1 MKGKKI
7 AVLSLALSSLLAF
20 TVAGVACNKGG
31 GGTNAGSETAVSLI
45 SDSTLTDKFF
55 ALYTF
60 EDTGDVLTAINPYT
74 GAIADTFNGSYFN
87 TAGRV
92 TNPKKQT
99 DASGSQYVLDTDSA
113 VRLGNFSSVIGDEFD
128 DNNMPTGSVQDGLS
142 FSFWAYNN
150 ETIVGPVEGS
160 DESADWSNMITNG
173 FESINWG
180 NLTHNAATTSD
191 EKFTNV
197 YPDRADY
204 ITVGRGAY
212 TDGADGSY
220 EAIRTSGFSSEDLKV
235 YRESYAVWNAVSG
248 NRQDGS
254 AQIPDNEYIEDVAAA
269 YLNNW
274 RYLTVNIDYA
284 EGLSFYVNGRL
295 AYRYA
300 PDAFEVDAPMREYG
314 GWQAI
319 YADFVLGA
327 IKSGSA
333 YIDMFGAECGITVDD
348 LIVGKSITETDACAL
363 YEDIT
368 GNTWTE
374 DDLKLESAA
383 SAIDQEKTAFD
394 EATFESLHEGVQ
406 TPVEGDK
413 WGEDA
418 ITGYDDNNKPIVA
431 AGVERE
437 DGDDEGTDITDTVYD
452 AREAWLG
459 NTDAW
464 TADGDGYNASDFSE
478 QVGSLTY
485 DGAYAAATS
494 KYYKPTLTDG
504 TFNMT
509 VSGVLLASGAQNYH
523 SAYVSPFHGSLN
535 LADIRIDNYLNRTDA
550 SVSIT
555 AGNNMDITWPDAS
568 TNGIYLNVIQRFC
581 KLDIVFAYDGTSL
594 TITYRI
600 YYYFAGESYSTTLS
614 DGTPYTYTVPKDSST
629 LYNYITYTVTPNA
642 GTTLDYNALALRFGS
657 ESSCF
662 LISSVTGGEATD
674 TPPEVNVSDEE
685 QARADAIAAIEA
697 KRAAAWKAKFASETA
712 VETIGAEDLSNG
724 FTGAS
729 TWTSIEYKPT
739 NAASNWEM
747 SWSGYLNSAAAE
759 RWDIPLIGVWS
770 QNGANVMGT
779 LRADYYIF
787 DATGTPALIS
797 TAAGGADLFSI
808 VISDSDPQTEDVSTI
823 DWSDA
828 TAQNLW
834 KSVIEYAK
842 VKITIKYDGSALT
855 FVWNVEAF
863 DKGHT
868 YEEDY
873 SWTGGSDTASV
884 TVPDESYTITATI
897 TDATALAEC
906 STMSV
911 KFGSENS
918 YFVITEATGC
928 DYTPVSAD

>member
-99 DASGSQYVLDTDSA
+99 DASGSQYVLDTDAA

-128 DNNMPTGSVQDGLS
+128 DDNMPTGSVQDGLS

-160 DESADWSNMITNG
+160 DESADWANMITNG
-173 FESINWG
+173 LESINWG

-191 EKFTNV
+191 DKFTNV
-197 YPDRADY
+197 YPATDRSGNM
-204 ITVGRGAY
+204 TVGRGAY

-235 YRESYAVWNAVSG
+235 YRDGYAVWNAVSG
-248 NRQDGS
+248 NRQDSS
-254 AQIPDNEYIEDVAAA
+254 AQNPDNEYIEDVAAA

-274 RYLTVNIDYA
+274 RYLTVNIDYT

-295 AYRYA
+295 AFRYA
-300 PDAFEVDAPMREYG
+300 PAAFEAEAPMREYG
-314 GWQAI
+314 GWEAI

-394 EATFESLHEGVQ
+394 EATFSALHEGVQ
-406 TPVEGDK
+406 TPVEGDV
-413 WGEDA
+413 WGSAANPETD
-418 ITGYDDNNKPIVA
+418 
-431 AGVERE
+431 AGVKRE

-452 AREAWLG
+452 AREAWLN

-464 TADGDGYNASDFSE
+464 TADGDGYKASDFSE
-478 QVGSLTY
+478 QVGALTY
-485 DGAYAAATS
+485 NGGYQPATS

-504 TFNMT
+504 KFNMT
-509 VSGVLLASGAQNYH
+509 VSGVMLSEGSGNWQNAVVNLYHGNDQKAILRVDNAS
-523 SAYVSPFHGSLN
+523 
-535 LADIRIDNYLNRTDA
+535 
-550 SVSIT
+550 
-555 AGNNMDITWPDAS
+555 NMVDSDITIPTGVANPTSNMNITWVDAS
-568 TNGIYLNVIQRFC
+568 TDGIYLNVIQRFC

-629 LYNYITYTVTPNA
+629 LYNYITYTVTPA
-642 GTTLDYNALALRFGS
+642 TGTTLDYNALALCFGYDH
-657 ESSCF
+657 SCF
-662 LISSVTGGEATD
+662 LISSVTGGAATD

-685 QARADAIAAIEA
+685 QARADAIAAVQADRQAALTDAINTAVGDGNVLATVGDASLPVYADNSGVTVTPTSGETWSVTVTGFMRSSGA
-697 KRAAAWKAKFASETA
+697 NNAYVPGVALYLGSDNFLGVVRADRWFNPGSGSSAFASAVDGGKSAAWSIKINGTEVAGKEGTQPAPSADEWANWASIIAYAKYDITIAFDGTSLTITYKAEA
-712 VETIGAEDLSNG
+712 VDGGTTYNEQYTWGTDGSGTYTEEISDNAWEISVSISDSSIIDNIADLGIALSQDHC
-724 FTGAS
+724 FYSITSVTGG
-729 TWTSIEYKPT
+729 TV
-739 NAASNWEM
+739 
-747 SWSGYLNSAAAE
+747 SAAA
-759 RWDIPLIGVWS
+759 
-770 QNGANVMGT
+770 
-779 LRADYYIF
+779 
-787 DATGTPALIS
+787 
-797 TAAGGADLFSI
+797 
-808 VISDSDPQTEDVSTI
+808 
-823 DWSDA
+823 
-828 TAQNLW
+828 
-834 KSVIEYAK
+834 
-842 VKITIKYDGSALT
+842 
-855 FVWNVEAF
+855 
-863 DKGHT
+863 
-868 YEEDY
+868 
-873 SWTGGSDTASV
+873 
-884 TVPDESYTITATI
+884 
-897 TDATALAEC
+897 
-906 STMSV
+906 
-911 KFGSENS
+911 
-918 YFVITEATGC
+918 
-928 DYTPVSAD
+928 

>member
-20 TVAGVACNKGG
+20 TVAGVACKKGG

-99 DASGSQYVLDTDSA
+99 DASGSQYVLDTDAA

-173 FESINWG
+173 LESINWG
-180 NLTHNAATTSD
+180 NLTHLEATTNDGSY
-191 EKFTNV
+191 TNV
-197 YPDRADY
+197 YPATDRSGNM
-204 ITVGRGAY
+204 TVGRGAY

-248 NRQDGS
+248 NRQDSS
-254 AQIPDNEYIEDVAAA
+254 AQNPDNEYIEDVAAA

-295 AYRYA
+295 AFRYA
-300 PDAFEVDAPMREYG
+300 PAAFEAEAPMREYG
-314 GWQAI
+314 GWEAI

-394 EATFESLHEGVQ
+394 EATFSALHEGVQ
-406 TPVEGDK
+406 TPVEGDV
-413 WGEDA
+413 WGSAANPETD
-418 ITGYDDNNKPIVA
+418 
-431 AGVERE
+431 AGVKRE

-452 AREAWLG
+452 AREAWLN

-464 TADGDGYNASDFSE
+464 TADGDGYKASDFSE
-478 QVGSLTY
+478 QVGALTY
-485 DGAYAAATS
+485 NGGYQPATS

-504 TFNMT
+504 KFNMT
-509 VSGVLLASGAQNYH
+509 VSGVMLSEGSGNWQNAVVNLYHGNDQKAILRVDNAS
-523 SAYVSPFHGSLN
+523 
-535 LADIRIDNYLNRTDA
+535 
-550 SVSIT
+550 
-555 AGNNMDITWPDAS
+555 NMVDSDITIPTGVANPTSNMNITWVDAS
-568 TNGIYLNVIQRFC
+568 TDGIYLNVIQRFC

-629 LYNYITYTVTPNA
+629 LYNYITYTVTPA
-642 GTTLDYNALALRFGS
+642 TGTTLDYNALALCFGYDH
-657 ESSCF
+657 SCF
-662 LISSVTGGEATD
+662 LISSVTGGAATD

-685 QARADAIAAIEA
+685 QTRADAIAAVQADRQAALTDAINTAVGDGNVLATVGDASLPVYADNSGVTVTPTSGETWSVTVTGFMRSSGA
-697 KRAAAWKAKFASETA
+697 NNAYVPGVALYLGSDNFLGVVRADRWFNPGSGSSAFASAVDGGKSAAWSIKINGTEVAGKEGTQPAPSADEWANWASIIAYAKYDITIAFDGTSLTITYKAEA
-712 VETIGAEDLSNG
+712 VDGGTTYNEQYTWGTDGSGTYTEEISDNAWEISVSISDSSIIDNIADLGIALSQDHC
-724 FTGAS
+724 FYSITSVTGG
-729 TWTSIEYKPT
+729 TV
-739 NAASNWEM
+739 
-747 SWSGYLNSAAAE
+747 SAAA
-759 RWDIPLIGVWS
+759 
-770 QNGANVMGT
+770 
-779 LRADYYIF
+779 
-787 DATGTPALIS
+787 
-797 TAAGGADLFSI
+797 
-808 VISDSDPQTEDVSTI
+808 
-823 DWSDA
+823 
-828 TAQNLW
+828 
-834 KSVIEYAK
+834 
-842 VKITIKYDGSALT
+842 
-855 FVWNVEAF
+855 
-863 DKGHT
+863 
-868 YEEDY
+868 
-873 SWTGGSDTASV
+873 
-884 TVPDESYTITATI
+884 
-897 TDATALAEC
+897 
-906 STMSV
+906 
-911 KFGSENS
+911 
-918 YFVITEATGC
+918 
-928 DYTPVSAD
+928 

>member
-60 EDTGDVLTAINPYT
+60 EDTGDVLTAIDPYT

-180 NLTHNAATTSD
+180 NLTHLEATTNDGSY
-191 EKFTNV
+191 TNV
-197 YPDRADY
+197 YPSRGNNF
-204 ITVGRGAY
+204 TVGRGAY

-220 EAIRTSGFSSEDLKV
+220 EAARAIYSTEQLSSYWD
-235 YRESYAVWNAVSG
+235 SYAVWNAVSG

-274 RYLTVNIDYA
+274 RYLTVNIDYT
-284 EGLSFYVNGRL
+284 EGLSFYVNGRF

-300 PDAFEVDAPMREYG
+300 PDAFEENSAMGSNGYG

-383 SAIDQEKTAFD
+383 SAIDQEKAAFD
-394 EATFESLHEGVQ
+394 AATLDALLEGVQ

-418 ITGYDDNNKPIVA
+418 ITGYDKDNKPIVA

-464 TADGDGYNASDFSE
+464 TADGDGYKASDFSE
-478 QVGSLTY
+478 QVGALTY
-485 DGAYAAATS
+485 NGGYQPATS

-523 SAYVSPFHGSLN
+523 SAYVTPFLGSESLG
-535 LADIRIDNYLNRTDA
+535 ADIRIDNYVNGGETA
-550 SVSIT
+550 NVSVT
-555 AGNNMDITWPDAS
+555 GTNMDITWPDAS

-594 TITYRI
+594 TITYRV

-614 DGTPYTYTVPKDSST
+614 DGTSYTYTVPKDSST
-629 LYNYITYTVTPNA
+629 LYNYITYTVTPKT
-642 GTTLDYNALALRFGS
+642 GTTLDYDALALRFGS

-685 QARADAIAAIEA
+685 QARADAIAAVQADRQAALTDAINTAVGDGNVLATVGDASLPVYADNSGVTVTPTSGETWSVTVTGFMRSSGA
-697 KRAAAWKAKFASETA
+697 NNAYVPGVALYLGSDNFLGVVRADRWFNPGSGSSAFASAVDGGKSAAWSIKVNGTEVAGKEDTQPAPSADEWANWASIIAYAKYDITIAFDGANLTITYKAEA
-712 VETIGAEDLSNG
+712 VDGGTTYNEQYTWGTDGSGTYTEEISDNAWEISVSISDSSIIDNIADLGIALSQDHC
-724 FTGAS
+724 FYSITSVTGG
-729 TWTSIEYKPT
+729 TV
-739 NAASNWEM
+739 
-747 SWSGYLNSAAAE
+747 SAAA
-759 RWDIPLIGVWS
+759 
-770 QNGANVMGT
+770 
-779 LRADYYIF
+779 
-787 DATGTPALIS
+787 
-797 TAAGGADLFSI
+797 
-808 VISDSDPQTEDVSTI
+808 
-823 DWSDA
+823 
-828 TAQNLW
+828 
-834 KSVIEYAK
+834 
-842 VKITIKYDGSALT
+842 
-855 FVWNVEAF
+855 
-863 DKGHT
+863 
-868 YEEDY
+868 
-873 SWTGGSDTASV
+873 
-884 TVPDESYTITATI
+884 
-897 TDATALAEC
+897 
-906 STMSV
+906 
-911 KFGSENS
+911 
-918 YFVITEATGC
+918 
-928 DYTPVSAD
+928 

>member
-20 TVAGVACNKGG
+20 TVAGVACKKGG

-99 DASGSQYVLDTDSA
+99 DASGSQYVLDTDAA

-180 NLTHNAATTSD
+180 NLTHLEATTND
-191 EKFTNV
+191 GGFTNV

-220 EAIRTSGFSSEDLKV
+220 EAIRTSGFSSEDLKA

-274 RYLTVNIDYA
+274 RYLTVNIDYT

-300 PDAFEVDAPMREYG
+300 PDAFEVEAPMREYG

-394 EATFESLHEGVQ
+394 EATLDALLDGVQ
-406 TPVEGDK
+406 TPVEGDV
-413 WGEDA
+413 WGSAANPETD
-418 ITGYDDNNKPIVA
+418 
-431 AGVERE
+431 AGVKRE

-464 TADGDGYNASDFSE
+464 TADGDGYKASDFSE
-478 QVGSLTY
+478 QVGALTY
-485 DGAYAAATS
+485 NGGYQPATS

-504 TFNMT
+504 KFNMT
-509 VSGVLLASGAQNYH
+509 VSGVMLSEGSGNWQNAVVNLYHGDDQKAILRVDNAS
-523 SAYVSPFHGSLN
+523 
-535 LADIRIDNYLNRTDA
+535 
-550 SVSIT
+550 
-555 AGNNMDITWPDAS
+555 NMVDSDITIPTGVANPTSNMNITWVDAS
-568 TNGIYLNVIQRFC
+568 TDGIYLNVIQRFS

-614 DGTPYTYTVPKDSST
+614 DGTLYTYTVPKDSST
-629 LYNYITYTVTPNA
+629 LYNYITYTVTPAA
-642 GTTLDYNALALRFGS
+642 GTTLDYNALALRFGYDH
-657 ESSCF
+657 SCF
-662 LISSVTGGEATD
+662 LISSVTGGAATD

-685 QARADAIAAIEA
+685 QARADAIAAVQADRQSALTKAINTAVGDGNVLATVGDDTLPAYADNSGVTVTPTSGETWSVTVTGFMRSSGENNA
-697 KRAAAWKAKFASETA
+697 YVPGVALYLGSDNFLGVVRADRWFNPGSGSSAFASAVDGGKSAAWSIKINGTEITGKEGTQPAPSADEWANWASIITYAKYDIIIAFDGTSLTITYKAEA
-712 VETIGAEDLSNG
+712 VDGGTTYNEQYTWGTDGSGTYTEEISDNAWEISVSISDSSIIDNIADLGIALSQDHC
-724 FTGAS
+724 FYSITSVTGG
-729 TWTSIEYKPT
+729 TV
-739 NAASNWEM
+739 
-747 SWSGYLNSAAAE
+747 SAAA
-759 RWDIPLIGVWS
+759 
-770 QNGANVMGT
+770 
-779 LRADYYIF
+779 
-787 DATGTPALIS
+787 
-797 TAAGGADLFSI
+797 
-808 VISDSDPQTEDVSTI
+808 
-823 DWSDA
+823 
-828 TAQNLW
+828 
-834 KSVIEYAK
+834 
-842 VKITIKYDGSALT
+842 
-855 FVWNVEAF
+855 
-863 DKGHT
+863 
-868 YEEDY
+868 
-873 SWTGGSDTASV
+873 
-884 TVPDESYTITATI
+884 
-897 TDATALAEC
+897 
-906 STMSV
+906 
-911 KFGSENS
+911 
-918 YFVITEATGC
+918 
-928 DYTPVSAD
+928 

>member
-20 TVAGVACNKGG
+20 TVAGVACKKGG

-99 DASGSQYVLDTDSA
+99 DASGSQYVLDTDAA

-173 FESINWG
+173 LESINWG
-180 NLTHNAATTSD
+180 NLTHLEATTNDGSY
-191 EKFTNV
+191 TNV
-197 YPDRADY
+197 YPATDRSGNM
-204 ITVGRGAY
+204 TVGRGAY

-248 NRQDGS
+248 NRQDSS
-254 AQIPDNEYIEDVAAA
+254 AQNPDNEYIEDVAAA

-295 AYRYA
+295 AFRYA
-300 PDAFEVDAPMREYG
+300 PAAFEAEAPMREYG
-314 GWQAI
+314 GWEAI

-394 EATFESLHEGVQ
+394 EATFSALHEGVQ
-406 TPVEGDK
+406 TPVEGDV
-413 WGEDA
+413 WGSAANPETD
-418 ITGYDDNNKPIVA
+418 
-431 AGVERE
+431 AGVKRE

-452 AREAWLG
+452 AREAWLN

-464 TADGDGYNASDFSE
+464 TADGDGYKASDFSE
-478 QVGSLTY
+478 QVGALTY
-485 DGAYAAATS
+485 NGGYQPATS

-504 TFNMT
+504 KFNMT
-509 VSGVLLASGAQNYH
+509 VSGVMLSEGSGNWQNAVVNLYHGNDQKAILRVDNAS
-523 SAYVSPFHGSLN
+523 
-535 LADIRIDNYLNRTDA
+535 
-550 SVSIT
+550 
-555 AGNNMDITWPDAS
+555 NMVDSDITIPTGVANPTSNMNITWVDAS
-568 TNGIYLNVIQRFC
+568 TDGIYLNVIQRFC

-629 LYNYITYTVTPNA
+629 LYNYITYTVTPA
-642 GTTLDYNALALRFGS
+642 TGTTLDYNALALCFGYDH
-657 ESSCF
+657 SCF
-662 LISSVTGGEATD
+662 LISSVTGGAATD

-685 QARADAIAAIEA
+685 QVRADAIAAVQADRQAALTDAINTAVGDGNVLATVGDASLPVYADNSGVTVTPTSGETWSVTVTGFMRSSGA
-697 KRAAAWKAKFASETA
+697 NNAYVPGVALYLGSDNFLGVVRADRWFNPGSGSSAFASAVDGGKSAAWSIKINGTEVAGKEGTQPAPSADEWANWASIIAYAKYDITIAFDGTSLTITYKAEA
-712 VETIGAEDLSNG
+712 VDGGTTYNEQYTWGTDGSGTYTEEISDNAWEISVSISDSSIIDNIADLGIALSQDHC
-724 FTGAS
+724 FYSITSVTGG
-729 TWTSIEYKPT
+729 TV
-739 NAASNWEM
+739 
-747 SWSGYLNSAAAE
+747 SAAA
-759 RWDIPLIGVWS
+759 
-770 QNGANVMGT
+770 
-779 LRADYYIF
+779 
-787 DATGTPALIS
+787 
-797 TAAGGADLFSI
+797 
-808 VISDSDPQTEDVSTI
+808 
-823 DWSDA
+823 
-828 TAQNLW
+828 
-834 KSVIEYAK
+834 
-842 VKITIKYDGSALT
+842 
-855 FVWNVEAF
+855 
-863 DKGHT
+863 
-868 YEEDY
+868 
-873 SWTGGSDTASV
+873 
-884 TVPDESYTITATI
+884 
-897 TDATALAEC
+897 
-906 STMSV
+906 
-911 KFGSENS
+911 
-918 YFVITEATGC
+918 
-928 DYTPVSAD
+928 

>member
-20 TVAGVACNKGG
+20 TVAGVACKKGG

-99 DASGSQYVLDTDSA
+99 DASGSQYVLDTDAA

-180 NLTHNAATTSD
+180 NLTHLEATTND
-191 EKFTNV
+191 GGFTNV

-274 RYLTVNIDYA
+274 RYLTVNIDYT

-300 PDAFEVDAPMREYG
+300 PDAFEVEAPMREYG
-314 GWQAI
+314 GWEAI

-363 YEDIT
+363 YENIT

-418 ITGYDDNNKPIVA
+418 ITGYDKDNKPIVA

-452 AREAWLG
+452 AREAWLN

-464 TADGDGYNASDFSE
+464 TADGDGYKASDFSE
-478 QVGSLTY
+478 QVGALTY
-485 DGAYAAATS
+485 NGGYQPATS

-523 SAYVSPFHGSLN
+523 SAYVTPFLGSESLG
-535 LADIRIDNYLNRTDA
+535 ADIRIDNYVNGGETA
-550 SVSIT
+550 NVSVT
-555 AGNNMDITWPDAS
+555 GTNMDITWPDAS

-594 TITYRI
+594 TITYRV

-614 DGTPYTYTVPKDSST
+614 DGTSYTYTVPKDSST
-629 LYNYITYTVTPNA
+629 LYNYITYTVTPKT
-642 GTTLDYNALALRFGS
+642 GTTLDYDALALRFGS

-685 QARADAIAAIEA
+685 QARADAIAAVQADRQAALTDAINTAVGDGQVLETVGDDTLPA
-697 KRAAAWKAKFASETA
+697 YADNSGVTVTPTSGETWSVTVTGFMRSSGENNAYVPGVALYLGSDNFLGVVRADRWFNPGSGSSAFASAVDGGKSAAWSIKINGTEVAGKEGTQPAPSADEWANWASIIAYAKYDITIAFDGANLTITYKAEA
-712 VETIGAEDLSNG
+712 VDGGTTYNEQYTWGTDGSGTYTEEISDNAWEISVSISDSSIIDNIADLGIALSQDHC
-724 FTGAS
+724 FYSITSVTGG
-729 TWTSIEYKPT
+729 TV
-739 NAASNWEM
+739 
-747 SWSGYLNSAAAE
+747 SAAA
-759 RWDIPLIGVWS
+759 
-770 QNGANVMGT
+770 
-779 LRADYYIF
+779 
-787 DATGTPALIS
+787 
-797 TAAGGADLFSI
+797 
-808 VISDSDPQTEDVSTI
+808 
-823 DWSDA
+823 
-828 TAQNLW
+828 
-834 KSVIEYAK
+834 
-842 VKITIKYDGSALT
+842 
-855 FVWNVEAF
+855 
-863 DKGHT
+863 
-868 YEEDY
+868 
-873 SWTGGSDTASV
+873 
-884 TVPDESYTITATI
+884 
-897 TDATALAEC
+897 
-906 STMSV
+906 
-911 KFGSENS
+911 
-918 YFVITEATGC
+918 
-928 DYTPVSAD
+928 

>member
-92 TNPKKQT
+92 TNPKKQA

-160 DESADWSNMITNG
+160 DESADWSNMIYNG
-173 FESINWG
+173 YESINWG

-197 YPDRADY
+197 YPMYDTSGNM
-204 ITVGRGAY
+204 TVGRGAY

-220 EAIRTSGFSSEDLKV
+220 EAARAIYSTEQLSSYWD
-235 YRESYAVWNAVSG
+235 SYAVWNAVSG

-274 RYLTVNIDYA
+274 RYLTVNIDYT

-300 PDAFEVDAPMREYG
+300 PKAFEGNAPMVEYG

-374 DDLKLESAA
+374 DDLK
-383 SAIDQEKTAFD
+383 
-394 EATFESLHEGVQ
+394 
-406 TPVEGDK
+406 
-413 WGEDA
+413 
-418 ITGYDDNNKPIVA
+418 
-431 AGVERE
+431 
-437 DGDDEGTDITDTVYD
+437 
-452 AREAWLG
+452 
-459 NTDAW
+459 
-464 TADGDGYNASDFSE
+464 
-478 QVGSLTY
+478 
-485 DGAYAAATS
+485 
-494 KYYKPTLTDG
+494 
-504 TFNMT
+504 
-509 VSGVLLASGAQNYH
+509 
-523 SAYVSPFHGSLN
+523 
-535 LADIRIDNYLNRTDA
+535 
-550 SVSIT
+550 
-555 AGNNMDITWPDAS
+555 
-568 TNGIYLNVIQRFC
+568 
-581 KLDIVFAYDGTSL
+581 
-594 TITYRI
+594 
-600 YYYFAGESYSTTLS
+600 
-614 DGTPYTYTVPKDSST
+614 
-629 LYNYITYTVTPNA
+629 
-642 GTTLDYNALALRFGS
+642 
-657 ESSCF
+657 
-662 LISSVTGGEATD
+662 
-674 TPPEVNVSDEE
+674 
-685 QARADAIAAIEA
+685 
-697 KRAAAWKAKFASETA
+697 
-712 VETIGAEDLSNG
+712 
-724 FTGAS
+724 
-729 TWTSIEYKPT
+729 
-739 NAASNWEM
+739 
-747 SWSGYLNSAAAE
+747 
-759 RWDIPLIGVWS
+759 
-770 QNGANVMGT
+770 
-779 LRADYYIF
+779 
-787 DATGTPALIS
+787 
-797 TAAGGADLFSI
+797 
-808 VISDSDPQTEDVSTI
+808 
-823 DWSDA
+823 
-828 TAQNLW
+828 
-834 KSVIEYAK
+834 
-842 VKITIKYDGSALT
+842 
-855 FVWNVEAF
+855 
-863 DKGHT
+863 
-868 YEEDY
+868 
-873 SWTGGSDTASV
+873 
-884 TVPDESYTITATI
+884 
-897 TDATALAEC
+897 
-906 STMSV
+906 
-911 KFGSENS
+911 
-918 YFVITEATGC
+918 
-928 DYTPVSAD
+928 

>member
-74 GAIADTFNGSYFN
+74 GAIADTFNGSYLN

-92 TNPKKQT
+92 TNPKKQA
-99 DASGSQYVLDTDSA
+99 DASGSQYVLDTDAA

-128 DNNMPTGSVQDGLS
+128 DNNMSTGSVQDGLS

-160 DESADWSNMITNG
+160 DESADWANMIYNG
-173 FESINWG
+173 YESINWG

-197 YPDRADY
+197 YPMYDTSGNM
-204 ITVGRGAY
+204 TVGRGAY

-220 EAIRTSGFSSEDLKV
+220 EAARDRYSTDRLSRYNEN
-235 YRESYAVWNAVSG
+235 YAVWNAVSG

-254 AQIPDNEYIEDVAAA
+254 AQNPDNEYIEDVAAA

-300 PDAFEVDAPMREYG
+300 PKAFEGNAPMVEYG

-383 SAIDQEKTAFD
+383 SAIDQEKAAFD
-394 EATFESLHEGVQ
+394 AATLDALLEGVQ
-406 TPVEGDK
+406 TPVEGDV
-413 WGEDA
+413 WGSTANPGTD
-418 ITGYDDNNKPIVA
+418 
-431 AGVERE
+431 AGVKRE
-437 DGDDEGTDITDTVYD
+437 DTNDDGLITDTVYD

-464 TADGDGYNASDFSE
+464 TADGDGYKASDFSE
-478 QVGSLTY
+478 QVGALTY
-485 DGAYAAATS
+485 DGDYQPATS

-504 TFNMT
+504 KFNMT
-509 VSGVLLASGAQNYH
+509 VSGVMLSEGSGNWQNAVVGLYH
-523 SAYVSPFHGSLN
+523 GADRKSILRVDNVSNGTS
-535 LADIRIDNYLNRTDA
+535 ADITIPTGDA
-550 SVSIT
+550 NPTS
-555 AGNNMDITWPDAS
+555 NMKITWVDTS
-568 TNGIYLNVIQRFC
+568 TDGIYLNVIQRFC
-581 KLDIVFAYDGTSL
+581 KLDIVFAHDGTSL

-600 YYYFAGESYSTTLS
+600 YYYFAGESYSTTLT

-629 LYNYITYTVTPNA
+629 LYNYITYTVTPAA
-642 GTTLDYNALALRFGS
+642 GTTLDYNALALRFGYDH
-657 ESSCF
+657 SCF

-747 SWSGYLNSAAAE
+747 SWSGYLNSAAAD

-808 VISDSDPQTEDVSTI
+808 VISDSDPQTEDVTTI
-823 DWSDA
+823 DWNEA

-863 DKGHT
+863 DKGQT

>member
-60 EDTGDVLTAINPYT
+60 EDTGDVLTAIDPYT

-173 FESINWG
+173 LESINWG
-180 NLTHNAATTSD
+180 NLTHLEATTNDGSY
-191 EKFTNV
+191 TNV
-197 YPDRADY
+197 YPSRGNNF
-204 ITVGRGAY
+204 TVGRGAY

-220 EAIRTSGFSSEDLKV
+220 EAARAIYSTEQLSSYWD
-235 YRESYAVWNAVSG
+235 SYAVWNAVSG

-269 YLNNW
+269 HLNNW

-284 EGLSFYVNGRL
+284 EGLSFYVNGRF

-300 PDAFEVDAPMREYG
+300 PDAFEENSAMGSNGYG
-314 GWQAI
+314 GWKAI

-383 SAIDQEKTAFD
+383 SAIDQEKAAFD
-394 EATFESLHEGVQ
+394 AATLDALLEGVQ
-406 TPVEGDK
+406 TPVEGD
-413 WGEDA
+413 
-418 ITGYDDNNKPIVA
+418 TLA
-431 AGVERE
+431 AGITRE
-437 DGDDEGTDITDTVYD
+437 DTDDDGHIDDTVYD
-452 AREAWLG
+452 ARAEWLE
-459 NTDAW
+459 N
-464 TADGDGYNASDFSE
+464 YNADDYTVIGTFENNGGNVTFGHMDSTIPNLS
-478 QVGSLTY
+478 Q
-485 DGAYAAATS
+485 
-494 KYYKPTLTDG
+494 YYVPTVNSDG
-504 TFNMT
+504 TFEMT
-509 VSGVLLASGAQNYH
+509 ISGIQMASGIEQFHTIASSIYMGDTQL
-523 SAYVSPFHGSLN
+523 VWMPFVMASYGANGVTVANTNPNIVWDDGSN
-535 LADIRIDNYLNRTDA
+535 MIHID
-550 SVSIT
+550 
-555 AGNNMDITWPDAS
+555 
-568 TNGIYLNVIQRFC
+568 VIQRFC
-581 KLDIVFAYDGTSL
+581 KMDVIFKYDGTNL
-594 TITYRI
+594 TLTFNM
-600 YYYFAGESYSTTLS
+600 YYYFAGETYSTTLS
-614 DGTPYTYTVPKDSST
+614 DGTPYSYTVPKSGTT
-629 LYNYITYTVTPNA
+629 LYNSMMYTISPAA
-642 GTTLDYNALALRFGS
+642 GTVLDYDALSIKLGVQGAAY
-657 ESSCF
+657 
-662 LISSVTGGEATD
+662 LIPDTGAVVGGAASD
-674 TPPEVNVSDEE
+674 TPPEVNVDEDEAAKAEAEAAALAKIEADRKAAWQNAYSDASIVENIGSAALDNGYVQIDE
-685 QARADAIAAIEA
+685 LTGIEYTPTGVSGTSWSMTLSGYFNSSAAGYSFAPAIAVYSDGGANSIGVIRPDLYVNINNHELVQGNPE
-697 KRAAAWKAKFASETA
+697 FTA
-712 VETIGAEDLSNG
+712 QTNVA
-724 FTGAS
+724 FT
-729 TWTSIEYKPT
+729 TSIT
-739 NAASNWEM
+739 
-747 SWSGYLNSAAAE
+747 
-759 RWDIPLIGVWS
+759 D
-770 QNGANVMGT
+770 GT
-779 LRADYYIF
+779 
-787 DATGTPALIS
+787 TT
-797 TAAGGADLFSI
+797 
-808 VISDSDPQTEDVSTI
+808 
-823 DWSDA
+823 SDA
-828 TAQNLW
+828 MDWAVWTN
-834 KSVIEYAK
+834 VIKYAK
-842 VKITIKYDGSALT
+842 VSITISYDGSDISI
-855 FVWNVEAF
+855 VWVVEAA
-863 DKGHT
+863 DKDKKT
-868 YEEDY
+868 YTENYTYGQDG
-873 SWTGGSDTASV
+873 TGSVSV
-884 TVPDESYTITATI
+884 TVPDETITITATI
-897 TDATALAEC
+897 TNASAADVFAKHD
-906 STMSV
+906 SMS
-911 KFGSENS
+911 FRIGTEQC